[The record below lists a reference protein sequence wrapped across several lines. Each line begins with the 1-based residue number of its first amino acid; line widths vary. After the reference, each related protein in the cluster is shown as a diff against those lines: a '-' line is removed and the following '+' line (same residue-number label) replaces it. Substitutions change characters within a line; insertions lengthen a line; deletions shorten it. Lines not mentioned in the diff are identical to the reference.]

1 MGIGPILDE
10 SQDPNIINDAA
21 CAKARQMLLLKWLV
35 LGFCLTACFKSV
47 LLSHIVVV
55 GYEQP
60 IDTVDDMLRS
70 GKPFAVAQNTDVPSK
85 IRESSRASVR
95 KLADQFVFYNLSS
108 GPEPVPQ
115 WAFDGLVQNE
125 CLTSTKFYTFNCNK
139 RFFQGSK

>member
-10 SQDPNIINDAA
+10 SQNPNIVNNAA
-21 CAKARQMLLLKWLV
+21 CSKARQVLLAKWLV
-35 LGFCLTACFKSV
+35 IGFCLTACYKSV

-55 GYEQP
+55 RYEKA

-70 GKPFAVAQNTDVPSK
+70 GKPFGVPQNTDVSTK

-95 KLADQFVFYNLSS
+95 KLADQFVFYNFSS

-125 CLTSTKFYTFNCNK
+125 CLISTKFYTFNK
-139 RFFQGSK
+139 VL